1 MATIRNTIDTQF
13 TSRGARAVQQDTEN
27 VGRAQTRMGQASA
40 GAGRSFAAQSQ
51 GLGGLVGAYAGAAAT
66 VFALEAAF
74 TALAKSAQAE
84 TIVKGTSALAAG
96 IAQSGPQIIKS
107 IQDITQS
114 QLTLAEA
121 AQNANIGLSAGFD
134 TTQIEGLTKVAMQ
147 ASRALGRNLTDSL
160 QRVFRGVAK
169 LEPELLDELGIFV
182 RIEPAV
188 AKYARQLGVAANSLT
203 QFERG
208 QAFANAAIEEGTRK
222 FGMIDTTAPSAQKS
236 LEQLQT
242 QIQELAKEF
251 GQFINAI
258 LLPFVNFLK
267 NDAGNALVLFG
278 GIILL
283 VFNKALTSLGAFTA
297 QGLTK
302 FTAFADG
309 MITKTTSMRA
319 AIEAL
324 TASQATYATKMGSLG
339 VTGQTGAAG
348 LTTAQRTAQLT
359 GAGFASNTIDKSGRY
374 DSRAARKDGATLS
387 RADAANAA
395 EQRQKF
401 ISGTLRTK
409 DAQDKALQSFRQ
421 VSSVLK
427 QNSIAY
433 QQTTFMIN
441 ALTAAQTKMSLGAKL
456 AAGSMVLLRNTVTY
470 LGGALTKLMSI
481 FSSVFMVAAVFD
493 LMGFNIFG
501 KIKDYFNEGRQAV
514 ENFRTA
520 LAGVYSNA
528 AGGSGVLGENLMS
541 LGASDKDL
549 ENVGKRINELDK
561 EIRGGLIKTL
571 NDLKDAIQIDPNT
584 TGFTITGEA
593 GEFTS
598 IEQRAAKLKS
608 RLVALKAVLEA
619 TIKGGKESDFFEPAA
634 RGNFPKEL
642 DALFDTR
649 DFADLKL
656 PKEMKN
662 MLSNVGV
669 GPLTGV
675 NSLISAIR
683 TVNSE
688 LEKTIVYSDEIGPG
702 FVTSEK
708 MIEAIDKKIQD
719 IRDSAGETGLSVKK
733 MMDIK
738 LLEAGKK
745 AYEQID
751 ASLINMVGTLSRL
764 TGLNTQRLAKLF
776 SMTQSDRPDVK
787 IFPEMTRDPSSNK
800 IFGKDGVGQT
810 SQFNDFGQ
818 SYMQLGENGKGD
830 LDPARDRLMLFGMEL
845 KRVGKTGEFAFSQLT
860 KAQQELLQSS
870 LTVTSAILDAND
882 AFDVGATS
890 ADKLSAVIAG
900 AANTFVNSEDALAQY
915 ATEIHNASKVNGV
928 FKMTLADAQK
938 EAKEYFDSLRN
949 RVADLIALRDA
960 LKIAEAEFKG
970 LTKTFSKQIAITKN
984 LRFGGYIDA
993 TGELATKTKQLK
1005 ENQNA
1010 LLISLGGNNTKY
1022 SEAAKAVDEY
1032 NGALAENELLK
1043 DTMPLAPDAQQ
1054 IADAEIFNAAR
1065 EAIVG
1070 QAIEYIT
1077 LSDKII
1083 EKDAKAHSIAMATLE
1098 VKKATV
1104 AVARE
1109 QVILSQIQQNSQQNA
1124 AIGSQAIAINAGIIQ
1139 RNKNILTEAN
1149 MKTEHKIQDIQH
1161 SAAMAQAKANGS
1173 NAAANKLKT
1182 TELRNQLG
1190 LLKEQNKLDELKD
1203 KPFVSDAQIKERE
1216 LEIIAMRMSQAKEEF
1231 DLQIAAIKASGANS
1245 RIQREADIKATKLK
1259 IKAEL
1264 DANKEPPGHRAAKT
1278 LSIRERIAEMERKNF
1293 IAAQQLEAQKLV
1305 DQKEVSL
1312 QQEAILAAQKALV
1325 VTQRRAEDLKT
1336 EQQND
1341 LMDAQLDAQIEFAN
1355 SILGFING
1363 IDDFGKIVEKY
1374 VIAQGGN
1381 PSAGGTDGKIYTDQ
1395 ITTGIKNLEGIRG
1408 KRDVQRNDQSTVSA
1422 QNRAAEDELARL
1434 RQGMAHDATLHLDTM
1449 IAKQQVKQ
1457 QQDLLLFDQQA
1468 FFEAEKARVR
1478 LVGLQQEL
1486 ELLEAQDAAGGVE
1499 KQQAIAEAT
1508 ANYEIKLEN
1517 LTNSFR
1523 RGEVALGKFDT
1534 DIGAIK
1540 DVIEDGLITAFSDLG
1555 DILLGLG
1562 DDTKSFGEQV
1572 KDVFRS
1578 FMQSIIKEIQ
1588 MQAIVKP
1595 LAGAISGMLFAGGG
1609 PVHLAAG
1616 GSVRHMADGGQ
1627 VNALRDRVPAM
1638 LEPGEFVIRKNSAKS
1653 IGRSKLGQMNAT
1665 GSAGMGN
1672 IEFNIVNEGAAKQA
1686 EQQGPPKFDADKIIV
1701 EVVMRDLENNG
1712 PIRKALR
1719 G

>member
-40 GAGRSFAAQSQ
+40 SAGRSFAAQSQ

-74 TALAKSAQAE
+74 TALASAAQAE
-84 TIVKGTSALAAG
+84 TIVKGTSALATG

-134 TTQIEGLTKVAMQ
+134 RTQIEGLTKVAMQ

-278 GIILL
+278 GIVLL
-283 VFNKALTSLGAFTA
+283 VFNKALTSLGAFTT

-409 DAQDKALQSFRQ
+409 DAQDRALQSFRQ

-528 AGGSGVLGENLMS
+528 AGGSGVLGESLMS

-561 EIRGGLIKTL
+561 EIRSGLLKTIEDAQTINLVNPL
-571 NDLKDAIQIDPNT
+571 NTK
-584 TGFTITGEA
+584 
-593 GEFTS
+593 
-598 IEQRAAKLKS
+598 
-608 RLVALKAVLEA
+608 LVAQTEALAKAQLLSQKAVLENV
-619 TIKGGKESDFFEPAA
+619 GGLGSSDRNAALREVGLGGLVKESRAA
-634 RGNFPKEL
+634 EDIARLLKTVNAEL
-642 DALFDTR
+642 DLFNNR
-649 DFADLKL
+649 
-656 PKEMKN
+656 
-662 MLSNVGV
+662 SN
-669 GPLTGV
+669 
-675 NSLISAIR
+675 IA
-683 TVNSE
+683 
-688 LEKTIVYSDEIGPG
+688 GPG
-702 FVTSEK
+702 FITSEK
-708 MIEAIDKKIQD
+708 MIEAIDKRIQD
-719 IRDSAGETGLSVKK
+719 IRDSAGEAGLEVKD

-738 LLEAGKK
+738 LLEAGKE

-776 SMTQSDRPDVK
+776 SMTQSDRSNIK

-800 IFGKDGVGQT
+800 IQGKDGVGQT
-810 SQFNDFGQ
+810 SQYNDFGQ
-818 SYMQLGENGKGD
+818 SYMQLGENNKGD

-900 AANTFVNSEDALAQY
+900 AANTFVNSEDALEKY
-915 ATEIHNASKVNGV
+915 AKEMHLASKDANGV
-928 FKMTLADAQK
+928 FTMTLKDAQK
-938 EAKEYFDSLRN
+938 EAKEYFDQLRN

-960 LKIAEAEFKG
+960 LKVAEAEFKG
-970 LTKTFSKQIAITKN
+970 LNKTFSKQIAITKN

-993 TGELATKTKQLK
+993 TGKLATETKQLK

-1010 LLISLGGNNTKY
+1010 LLISLGDASSKY
-1022 SEAAKAVDEY
+1022 GLAAKAVDEY
-1032 NGALAENELLK
+1032 NGALAENKLVK
-1043 DTMPLAPDAQQ
+1043 APMPLAPDAQQ

-1070 QAIEYIT
+1070 QAVEYIT

-1083 EKDAKAHSIAMATLE
+1083 KNDAKIHSIAMATLE
-1098 VKKATV
+1098 VKRLTV

-1109 QVILSQIQQNSQQNA
+1109 QAILSQVQQNA
-1124 AIGSQAIAINAGIIQ
+1124 QQYSDQQSLIIAETANRIQ
-1139 RNKNILTEAN
+1139 YNKNILTEAN

-1161 SAAMAQAKANGS
+1161 SAAMAQARANGS

-1182 TELRNQLG
+1182 TELRNQLD

-1203 KPFVSDAQIKERE
+1203 KPFVSDAQIKEKE

-1264 DANKEPPGHRAAKT
+1264 DANKNIAHRGVEDI
-1278 LSIRERIAEMERKNF
+1278 SRRERIAEMERNNF
-1293 IAAQQLEAQKLV
+1293 IAEQQLEAQKLV
-1305 DQKEVSL
+1305 DQREMNI
-1312 QQEAILAAQKALV
+1312 QQEAILAAQQDLV
-1325 VTQRRAEDLKT
+1325 VAQRRAEDLKT

-1341 LMDAQLDAQIEFAN
+1341 LMDAQLDAQIAFAN

-1374 VIAQGGN
+1374 VIAQGGD
-1381 PSAGGTDGKIYTDQ
+1381 PGFGGPKGINYTNQ
-1395 ITTGIKNLEGIRG
+1395 ITGGIKNLEGIRG
-1408 KRDVQRNDQSTVSA
+1408 KRTAQRNDQGTATA
-1422 QNRAAEDELARL
+1422 QNRAAEDALARL
-1434 RQGMAHDATLHLDTM
+1434 RQQMAADATLHLDTM
-1449 IAKQQVKQ
+1449 ISKQGVQ
-1457 QQDLLLFDQQA
+1457 QRNDLMLYDQQA

-1478 LVGLQQEL
+1478 LATLQQEL
-1486 ELLEAQDAAGGVE
+1486 QLLEAQDAAGGVE

-1508 ANYEIKLEN
+1508 ANYNIKLEN

-1523 RGEVALGKFDT
+1523 KGERALGKFDT
-1534 DIGAIK
+1534 DMGAIK
-1540 DVIEDGLITAFSDLG
+1540 DTIDQGLIDSFSYLG
-1555 DILLGLG
+1555 DVLLGVNEE
-1562 DDTKSFGEQV
+1562 TKSFSTAIQNT
-1572 KDVFRS
+1572 FRS
-1578 FMQSIIKEIQ
+1578 LMQAIIKEIQ
-1588 MQAIVKP
+1588 MQMIVKP
-1595 LAGAISGMLFAGGG
+1595 LAGAASTFISGLVG
-1609 PVHLAAG
+1609 LAAG

-1653 IGRSKLGQMNAT
+1653 IGRNRLGQMNAT

-1672 IEFNIVNEGAAKQA
+1672 IEFNIVNEGSPKQA
-1686 EQQGPPKFDADKIIV
+1686 EQEGPPKFDADKIVV

-1712 PIRKALR
+1712 PIRKALSR

>member
-13 TSRGARAVQQDTEN
+13 TSRGARGVQQDTES

-74 TALAKSAQAE
+74 TALASAAQAE

-134 TTQIEGLTKVAMQ
+134 RTQIEGLTKVAMQ

-278 GIILL
+278 GILLL
-283 VFNKALTSLGAFTA
+283 VFSKALTMIGTFASG
-297 QGLTK
+297 GLVK
-302 FTAFADG
+302 FTTFADG
-309 MITKTTSMRA
+309 MIAKTTSMKA
-319 AIEAL
+319 AIDAL

-409 DAQDKALQSFRQ
+409 EAQDRALQSFRQ

-456 AAGSMVLLRNTVTY
+456 AAGSMVLLRNTVTF
-470 LGGALTKLMSI
+470 LGAALTKLMSI
-481 FSSVFMVAAVFD
+481 FSGVFMVAAVFD

-514 ENFRTA
+514 ENFETA

-528 AGGSGVLGENLMS
+528 AGGSGVLGEDLMS
-541 LGASDKDL
+541 LGASDKQL

-571 NDLKDAIQIDPNT
+571 EEIEPLNLVNVLKPRLAISSAEEFIEILNAQKAALEKSYDT
-584 TGFTITGEA
+584 TGERNEA
-593 GEFTS
+593 F
-598 IEQRAAKLKS
+598 R
-608 RLVALKAVLEA
+608 KANL
-619 TIKGGKESDFFEPAA
+619 GGLINESDATAGIE
-634 RGNFPKEL
+634 RILKKVNKEIE
-642 DALFDTR
+642 LFNER
-649 DFADLKL
+649 
-656 PKEMKN
+656 
-662 MLSNVGV
+662 
-669 GPLTGV
+669 
-675 NSLISAIR
+675 
-683 TVNSE
+683 SE
-688 LEKTIVYSDEIGPG
+688 IAGPG
-702 FVTSEK
+702 FITSEK
-708 MIEAIDKKIQD
+708 MIAAIDEKIQD
-719 IRDSAGETGLSVKK
+719 IRSSAGAAGLSVKD

-738 LLEAGKK
+738 LLEAGKE

-751 ASLINMVGTLSRL
+751 ASLIKMVGTLSRL
-764 TGLNTQRLAKLF
+764 TGMNTQRLAKLF
-776 SMTQSDRPDVK
+776 TMTEETGTGARATPDL
-787 IFPEMTRDPSSNK
+787 IFPEMTRDPSSSATFSDTGNY
-800 IFGKDGVGQT
+800 
-810 SQFNDFGQ
+810 NDYGMSFLRKGIDAT
-818 SYMQLGENGKGD
+818 GE
-830 LDPARDRLMLFGMEL
+830 LDPARDKLVLFGIQL
-845 KRVGKTGEFAFSQLT
+845 KRVGEDGEFAFSQLT
-860 KAQQELLQSS
+860 KSQQELLQSS

-900 AANTFVNSEDALAQY
+900 AANTFINSEDALEKY
-915 ATEIHNASKVNGV
+915 AKEMHLASKDANGV
-928 FKMTLADAQK
+928 FTTTLADAQK
-938 EAKEYFDSLRN
+938 EAKEFFDILRN

-993 TGELATKTKQLK
+993 TGQLATKTKQLK

-1022 SEAAKAVDEY
+1022 SEAAQAVDAY
-1032 NGALAENELLK
+1032 NDALAENVVIASQ
-1043 DTMPLAPDAQQ
+1043 MPLAPDAQQ

-1098 VKKATV
+1098 VKRATV

-1109 QVILSQIQQNSQQNA
+1109 QVTLSQIQQNSQQNA

-1139 RNKNILTEAN
+1139 RNKNILTQAN
-1149 MKTEHKIQDIQH
+1149 MEIEHEIQDIQH

-1216 LEIIAMRMSQAKEEF
+1216 LEIIAMRISQAKEEF

-1264 DANKEPPGHRAAKT
+1264 DANKQLAGHRGAKD
-1278 LSIRERIAEMERKNF
+1278 LSTRERIAEMERNNF
-1293 IAAQQLEAQKLV
+1293 IAEQQLEAQKLV
-1305 DQKEVSL
+1305 DQREVSL
-1312 QQEAILAAQKALV
+1312 QQEAILAAQQDLV
-1325 VTQRRAEDLKT
+1325 VAQRRAEDLKI
-1336 EQQND
+1336 EQQNA
-1341 LMDAQLDAQIEFAN
+1341 LIDAQLDAQIEFAT

-1374 VIAQGGN
+1374 VIAQGGD
-1381 PSAGGTDGKIYTDQ
+1381 PSAGGIDGINYTNQITDG
-1395 ITTGIKNLEGIRG
+1395 ITNLQGIQG
-1408 KRDVQRNDQSTVSA
+1408 KRDAQRNDQSTLSA

-1434 RQGMAHDATLHLDTM
+1434 RQGMAADATLHLDTM
-1449 IAKQQVKQ
+1449 ISKQQVKQ

-1499 KQQAIAEAT
+1499 KQQAITEAT

-1523 RGEVALGKFDT
+1523 KGDAALGKFDT
-1534 DIGAIK
+1534 DMGAIS
-1540 DVIEDGLITAFSDLG
+1540 DTIDSSLITAFSDLG

-1562 DDTKSFGEQV
+1562 DETKSFGEQV

-1578 FMQSIIKEIQ
+1578 FMMSIIKEIQ
-1588 MQAIVKP
+1588 MQMIVKP
-1595 LAGAISGMLFAGGG
+1595 LAGAASGFISGLFGMAS
-1609 PVHLAAG
+1609 G

-1686 EQQGPPKFDADKIIV
+1686 EQQGPPKFDTDKIIV

>member
-13 TSRGARAVQQDTEN
+13 TSRGARAVQQDTES

-74 TALAKSAQAE
+74 TALASAAQAE

-134 TTQIEGLTKVAMQ
+134 RTQIEGLTKVAMQ

-188 AKYARQLGVAANSLT
+188 AKYARQLGVAANTLT

-283 VFNKALTSLGAFTA
+283 VFSKALTMIGAFA
-297 QGLTK
+297 SGGLVK
-302 FTAFADG
+302 FTTFADG
-309 MITKTTSMRA
+309 MIAKTTSMKA
-319 AIEAL
+319 AIDAL
-324 TASQATYATKMGSLG
+324 TASQATYATKLGSLG
-339 VTGQTGAAG
+339 VTAQGKDLAG
-348 LTTAQRTAQLT
+348 LK
-359 GAGFASNTIDKSGRY
+359 GAGFNDRTIPNSGRF
-374 DSRAARKDGATLS
+374 DSLAARETGKTMDRGAANLAAKARKD
-387 RADAANAA
+387 
-395 EQRQKF
+395 F
-401 ISGTLRTK
+401 IAGSLRTSEL
-409 DAQDKALQSFRQ
+409 QRKAVADLRAVTSA
-421 VSSVLK
+421 LNK
-427 QNSIAY
+427 NSIAY

-441 ALTAAQTKMSLGAKL
+441 ALTVAQTKMGLGAKL
-456 AAGSMVLLRNTVTY
+456 ASGSLVLLRNTVTY
-470 LGGALTKLMSI
+470 LGAALTKLMSL
-481 FSSVFMVAAVFD
+481 FSGVFMVAAVFD

-561 EIRGGLIKTL
+561 DIRGGLIKTL
-571 NDLKDAIQIDPNT
+571 NDLKDAIKIDPNKI
-584 TGFTITGEA
+584 GFTVEGETGN
-593 GEFTS
+593 FTS
-598 IEQRAAKLKS
+598 IEQRAAILQS
-608 RLVALKAVLEA
+608 RLIGLKAVLEKSV
-619 TIKGGKESDFFEPAA
+619 KGGKENEFFESAA
-634 RGNFPKEL
+634 RGNFPTDIDKV
-642 DALFDTR
+642 FDTKQ
-649 DFADLKL
+649 FADLKL
-656 PKEMKN
+656 PSEMKV
-662 MLSNVGV
+662 MLSDLGV

-675 NSLISAIR
+675 NSLIGAVK

-688 LEKTIVYSDEIGPG
+688 LQKTIIYADEVGPG
-702 FVTSEK
+702 FITSEK
-708 MIEAIDKKIQD
+708 MIEAINERIQD
-719 IRDSAGETGLSVKK
+719 IRSSADETGLSVKD
-733 MMDIK
+733 MMDIE
-738 LLEAGKK
+738 LLEAGKE

-751 ASLINMVGTLSRL
+751 ASLIKMVGTLSRL

-776 SMTQSDRPDVK
+776 TMKTENSGTDL
-787 IFPEMTRDPSSNK
+787 IFPEMTRDPSSLDP
-800 IFGKDGVGQT
+800 FGQT
-810 SQFNDFGQ
+810 SQFDDYGASF
-818 SYMQLGENGKGD
+818 MRLGVSTAGA
-830 LDPARDRLMLFGMEL
+830 LDPTLDVLTLFGIEL
-845 KRVGKTGEFAFSQLT
+845 KRVGEGGEFAFSQLS

-900 AANTFVNSEDALAQY
+900 AANTFINSEDAIEKY
-915 ATEIHNASKVNGV
+915 ATQMHLASKDANGV
-928 FKMTLADAQK
+928 FTTTLADARN
-938 EAKEYFDSLRN
+938 EAKEFFDSLRN

-970 LTKTFSKQIAITKN
+970 LTKTFSKQIALTKN

-993 TGELATKTKQLK
+993 TGKLATETNQLK
-1005 ENQNA
+1005 QNQNA
-1010 LLISLGGNNTKY
+1010 LLISLGDASSKY
-1022 SEAAKAVDEY
+1022 GEAAQAVDNY
-1032 NGALAENELLK
+1032 NDALAENRRIE
-1043 DTMPLAPDAQQ
+1043 DQMPLAPDAQQ

-1083 EKDAKAHSIAMATLE
+1083 KNDAKVHTIAMATLQ

-1104 AVARE
+1104 AVAQE
-1109 QVILSQIQQNSQQNA
+1109 QAILSLIQQNSQQNA
-1124 AIGSQAIAINAGIIQ
+1124 ARNSQAIAINAGIIQ
-1139 RNKNILTEAN
+1139 RNKNILTDAN
-1149 MKTEHKIQDIQH
+1149 MKTEHEIQDIQH

-1203 KPFVSDAQIKERE
+1203 KPFVSDSAIKERE

-1264 DANKEPPGHRAAKT
+1264 DITKNLPGHRGAKDLNT
-1278 LSIRERIAEMERKNF
+1278 RERIAEMERQNF
-1293 IAAQQLEAQKLV
+1293 IAQQQLEAQKLV
-1305 DQKEVSL
+1305 DQRDISS
-1312 QQEAILAAQKALV
+1312 QQQHILEAQKALV

-1341 LMDAQLDAQIEFAN
+1341 LMDAQLEAQIEFSN

-1374 VIAQGGN
+1374 VISQGGD
-1381 PSAGGTDGKIYTDQ
+1381 PSAGGIDGINYTDQ
-1395 ITTGIKNLEGIRG
+1395 IKDGITNLKGIQG
-1408 KRDVQRNDQSTVSA
+1408 TRDVQRNDQGTVLA
-1422 QNRAAEDELARL
+1422 QNREAEDQLARL
-1434 RQGMAHDATLHLDTM
+1434 RQGMAADATLHLDTM

-1478 LVGLQQEL
+1478 LVTLQQEL

-1508 ANYEIKLEN
+1508 ANYDIKLEN

-1523 RGEVALGKFDT
+1523 KGEVALGKFDT
-1534 DIGAIK
+1534 DMGAIS
-1540 DVIEDGLITAFSDLG
+1540 DTVDSSLITAFSDLG
-1555 DILLGLG
+1555 EVLLGLG
-1562 DDTKSFGEQV
+1562 DETKSFGEQV
-1572 KDVFRS
+1572 SDVFRS
-1578 FMQSIIKEIQ
+1578 FMMSIIKEIQ
-1588 MQAIVKP
+1588 MQMIVKP
-1595 LAGAISGMLFAGGG
+1595 LAGMAQSAISGFFMAGGG
-1609 PVHLAAG
+1609 PVHMAAG

-1627 VNALRDRVPAM
+1627 VNALRDRVPTM

-1653 IGRSKLGQMNAT
+1653 IGRSKLGQMNST
-1665 GSAGMGN
+1665 GSASAGN
-1672 IEFNIVNEGAAKQA
+1672 VQFNIVNEGSAKQA
-1686 EQQGPPKFDADKIIV
+1686 EQQGPAKIDTDKIVID
-1701 EVVMRDLENNG
+1701 VVMRDLANNG

-1719 G
+1719 NG